1 MIFLGGFPVET
12 VGGERSMSQFIDS
25 TVWCPLCKKKVQLL
39 RVANAA
45 KLVDV
50 HPRTIYRYI
59 QEGLVHAVQIVGKTY
74 RVCGDCLYRQRWD
87 S

>member
-1 MIFLGGFPVET
+1 MYK
-12 VGGERSMSQFIDS
+12 FIDS
-25 TVWCPLCKKKVQLL
+25 TVWCPLCKKNVHLV

-59 QEGLVHAVQIVGKTY
+59 EDGSVHALKIAGKTY
-74 RVCGDCLYRQRWD
+74 RVCGDCLFRQRGD
-87 S
+87 T